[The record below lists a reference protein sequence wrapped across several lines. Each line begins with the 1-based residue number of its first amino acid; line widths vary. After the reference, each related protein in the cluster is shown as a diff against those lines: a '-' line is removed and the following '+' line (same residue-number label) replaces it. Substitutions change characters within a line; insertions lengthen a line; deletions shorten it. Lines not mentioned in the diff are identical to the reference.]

1 MIENQVRA
9 LKLNA
14 KNINTILTKKNTE
27 YRNVKLKKTRL
38 LQKFQN
44 NYIKTEK
51 EKKIESPVKNIAS
64 SITSKILSGPM
75 SLFDRVMN
83 FAGVLLLGFI
93 INKLPAIIT
102 RIRTFFDNN
111 PWIIPAIKTLF
122 EMIGNAAMGFMS
134 MVNTFKSFSSASIK
148 KSKELI
154 NEIKAKVG
162 EIGIFAAGIESTVDG
177 LFSSW
182 SSWLKP
188 EPYYGPGG
196 DPSGSGKGQAQ
207 QGNRP
212 ALLPKPRTSSSSTG
226 STSQYS
232 GGPNRSGRPVTVTPA
247 AQTPAAPAVP
257 PAPKSTPSST
267 RESSEWWG
275 SESPF
280 SSTNPSASEWNFG
293 QYAKGGTV
301 KRPTSSRET
310 GSDKASSDIGY
321 FEQFKSASMDYQYLT
336 DSQEDFQVN
345 FRKMTE
351 NFEQLKKLEQPKT
364 LAELLKILR
373 PNARTTSDEL
383 PQRPEYQLPGEGTTP
398 IATSGVVGT
407 VGSTGRSEAP
417 HIHIEDFNRPG
428 GSIPDDFVKNIMVG
442 GVPIDPE
449 KHLTSGIGMRWG
461 KAHQGEDYDYGWL
474 DKPITLSNKVK
485 FLRYIPMGT
494 DATFDGYGNVVVV
507 EYGGR
512 TFFLA
517 HLNSGPANLK
527 ELLKKQ
533 NEEFQKQQQQQQ
545 NSGLQV
551 NVPVMNKAGTMMASN
566 IEVLNK
572 GREIDEEPE
581 ETIILATI
589 KQINYVPFP
598 IPMSSQL
605 T

>member
-212 ALLPKPRTSSSSTG
+212 APLPKPRTSSSSTG

-247 AQTPAAPAVP
+247 APAVPPAPTVSTPAVPAAPAVP
-257 PAPKSTPSST
+257 AVPPAPAAATIP
-267 RESSEWWG
+267 G
-275 SESPF
+275 
-280 SSTNPSASEWNFG
+280 
-293 QYAKGGTV
+293 YAKGGTV

-321 FEQFKSASMDYQYLT
+321 FEQFKSASMDYRYLT

-373 PNARTTSDEL
+373 PNAQTTSDEL

-398 IATSGVVGT
+398 IETSGVVGY
-407 VGSTGRSEAP
+407 VGSTGESTGP
-417 HIHIEDFNRPG
+417 HIHIETGDGYRGAGGNIPNDVLNNIIVDGKPLSSYSMGDGLNAGRNHMGFDF
-428 GSIPDDFVKNIMVG
+428 
-442 GVPIDPE
+442 PIR
-449 KHLTSGIGMRWG
+449 HG
-461 KAHQGEDYDYGWL
+461 A
-474 DKPITLSNKVK
+474 PITLKGGLK
-485 FLRYIPMGT
+485 FIEYDHGYN
-494 DATFDGYGNVVVV
+494 AGYGNSLIIQDKNGAT
-507 EYGGR
+507 YLIG
-512 TFFLA
+512 
-517 HLNSGPANLK
+517 HLSGGPANLK